1 MTDHKFDGLLLN
13 AEKPSRYLGS
23 EVNAFHKDTREV
35 SFLLAF
41 PDTYEVGM
49 SHLGLQILY
58 SVLNEIPYA
67 KAERCFAPWPDR
79 ESQLRLRKL
88 PLTSLESQ
96 TPLINFDIVGFSLQY
111 ELSYTN
117 VLNMLE
123 LGGIPLARAERK
135 DNHPLIIAGGPCCF
149 NPAPLAGFIDAF
161 VIGEGEEIVSEIVA
175 VLRTGKKKKIP
186 RHDLLEQL
194 AQISGI
200 YVPAVHG
207 KNQLIKKRI
216 VADLNLWSHP
226 INPVVPLMQ
235 TVHDRIILEIARG
248 CTRGCRFC
256 QAGMIWRPYRER
268 NASLLMQMAEKLL
281 SVTGH
286 DEISLLSLS
295 SGDYSCLEFL
305 IKTLMKQHYS
315 KRVALALPSLRVESL
330 TGILIEEIKKTRKTS
345 FTLAPEAGTDK
356 MRRII
361 NKGNTAEDLIS
372 IVDKVFAAAWKSIK
386 LYFMLGLPYE
396 TQEDLEGIIELNH
409 QVLKAARKRGQVTIS
424 LSTFVPKPHTPFQWE
439 KQISLEE
446 TYIKQDFFRR
456 RAKDRNLKL
465 KWHDAK
471 MSLLEGM
478 FSRGDERLGEL
489 LEKAFRKGCRFDGWT
504 ELLRFELWQEAMDEL
519 GINPEEYLRERETNE
534 NLPWDNID
542 CGVSRQFLLQERKKS
557 AETTATEDCRFANC
571 QNCGVCD
578 FSTIKNIFAK
588 AEETQEIAPSPPTA
602 DFAAHEKVYRFTFNK
617 LGRARFLSHLELST
631 ALIRALRR
639 SSISLVYSIGFHPH
653 PKISFATATPVGMES
668 REEYM
673 DITALEYP
681 ADLNLLK
688 SEINSALPQ
697 GIEVIEIK
705 TIPPDTKPLSQT
717 LYAFIYELY
726 LPANIDEN
734 QLNIIKES
742 IEKFLASASFKIQ
755 RISKGKTVI
764 KEIRPFVQ
772 GLTLD
777 ANKKR
782 IEATV
787 RHTQEGSA
795 RPFDIIV
802 HVLGFS
808 KEEAKQIHFT
818 KIKTLFF

>member
-1 MTDHKFDGLLLN
+1 MN
-13 AEKPSRYLGS
+13 
-23 EVNAFHKDTREV
+23 
-35 SFLLAF
+35 FLLAF

-58 SVLNEIPYA
+58 SVLNEITYA

-96 TPLINFDIVGFSLQY
+96 TPLIDFDIVGFSLQY

-123 LGGIPLARAERK
+123 LGGIPLARVERK

-161 VIGEGEEIVSEIVA
+161 VIGEGEEIVSEIAAA
-175 VLRTGKKKKIP
+175 VRTGKKKKIP

-216 VADLNLWSHP
+216 VADLNLWPHP

-235 TVHDRIILEIARG
+235 AVHDRIILEIARG

-268 NASLLMQMAEKLL
+268 NTSLLMQMAEKLL
-281 SVTGH
+281 AVTGH

-305 IKTLMKQHYS
+305 IKSLMKQHYS

-372 IVDKVFAAAWKSIK
+372 VVDKVFTAGWKSIK
-386 LYFMLGLPYE
+386 LYFMLGLPQE
-396 TQEDLEGIIELNH
+396 TQEDLEGIIELGH
-409 QVLKAARKRGQVTIS
+409 QVLQAARKRGQVTIS

-446 TYIKQDFFRR
+446 TYIKQDFLRR
-456 RAKDRNLKL
+456 RVKDRHLSL

-478 FSRGDERLGEL
+478 FSRGNERLGEL

-519 GINPEEYLRERETNE
+519 GINSEEYLRERETNE

-542 CGVSRQFLLQERKKS
+542 CGVSRQFLLEERKKS
-557 AETTATEDCRFANC
+557 AQMSATEDCRFANC

-578 FSTIKNIFAK
+578 FSTTKNIFAE
-588 AEETQEIAPSPPTA
+588 AEETQEITPSPLIA
-602 DFAAHEKVYRFTFNK
+602 DFAAQEKVYRFTFSK
-617 LGRARFLSHLELST
+617 LERARFLSHLELST

-639 SSISLVYSIGFHPH
+639 SSLALVYSSGYHPH
-653 PKISFATATPVGMES
+653 PKISFATATAVGMES
-668 REEYM
+668 KQEYM
-673 DITALEYP
+673 DVTALEYP
-681 ADLNLLK
+681 SALNLLK
-688 SEINSALPQ
+688 KEINSALPT
-697 GIEVIEIK
+697 GNEVIEIK
-705 TIPPDTKPLSQT
+705 PLSPGAKALAQA
-717 LYAFIYELY
+717 LYGFIYELY
-726 LPANIDEN
+726 LPADIDETR
-734 QLNIIKES
+734 LNIIKGNM
-742 IEKFLASASFKIQ
+742 EKFLASASFKIQ

-764 KEIRPFVQ
+764 KDIRPFVESMS
-772 GLTLD
+772 LNAD
-777 ANKKR
+777 EKR
-782 IEATV
+782 IESTV
-787 RHTQEGSA
+787 LYTQEGSA
-795 RPFDIIV
+795 RPADIIL
-802 HVLGFS
+802 HVLGYN
-808 KEEAKQIHFT
+808 KEEAEQIYFT

>member
-13 AEKPSRYLGS
+13 AEKPSRYLGN
-23 EVNAFHKDTREV
+23 EVNAIHKDKKEV

-58 SVLNEIPYA
+58 SILNEIPYA
-67 KAERCFAPWPDR
+67 QAERCFAPWPDR

-123 LGGIPLARAERK
+123 LGGIPLTRVERK

-175 VLRTGKKKKIP
+175 AVRTGKKKKIP

-207 KNQLIKKRI
+207 KNQLITKRI

-281 SVTGH
+281 AVTGH

-305 IKTLMKQHYS
+305 IKSLMKQHYS

-372 IVDKVFAAAWKSIK
+372 IVDKVFAAGWKSIK
-386 LYFMLGLPYE
+386 LYFMLGLPQE
-396 TQEDLEGIIELNH
+396 TQEDLEGIIELSH
-409 QVLKAARKRGQVTIS
+409 QVLQAARKRGQVTIS

-446 TYIKQDFFRR
+446 TYIKQDFLRR
-456 RAKDRNLKL
+456 RVKDRHLSL

-557 AETTATEDCRFANC
+557 AQMSATEDCRFANC

-578 FSTIKNIFAK
+578 FSTTKNIFAE
-588 AEETQEIAPSPPTA
+588 AEETQEITLSPPTA
-602 DFAAHEKVYRFTFNK
+602 DLVAHEKVYRFTFSK
-617 LGRARFLSHLELST
+617 LERARFLSHLELST

-639 SSISLVYSIGFHPH
+639 SSLALVYSSGYHPH
-653 PKISFATATPVGMES
+653 PKISFAIATPVGMES

-673 DITALEYP
+673 DVTALEYP
-681 ADLNLLK
+681 STLNLLK
-688 SEINSALPQ
+688 KEINSTLPP

-705 TIPPDTKPLSQT
+705 PLSPGAKALAQA
-717 LYAFIYELY
+717 LYGFVYELY
-726 LPANIDEN
+726 LPADIDEGR
-734 QLNIIKES
+734 LKIIKENM
-742 IEKFLASASFKIQ
+742 EKFLVSSSFNIQ
-755 RISKGKTVI
+755 SLYKGKATS
-764 KEIRPFVQ
+764 KDIRPFVK
-772 GLTLD
+772 GMTLNAD
-777 ANKKR
+777 EKR

-787 RHTQEGSA
+787 LYTQKGSA
-795 RPFDIIV
+795 RPFDIII
-802 HVLGFS
+802 HVLGYN
-808 KEEAKQIHFT
+808 KEETEQIYFT
-818 KIKTLFF
+818 KIKTLLF